1 MAKTV
6 TICGKRFDGLGDT
19 MRGPTEILIEGD
31 TIVEV
36 SGSVGRPGGAYVL
49 DLSDRTVSPGF
60 WGSAPD
66 DRAQGWRCLCCG

>member
-31 TIVEV
+31 TIV
-36 SGSVGRPGGAYVL
+36 
-49 DLSDRTVSPGF
+49 
-60 WGSAPD
+60 
-66 DRAQGWRCLCCG
+66 